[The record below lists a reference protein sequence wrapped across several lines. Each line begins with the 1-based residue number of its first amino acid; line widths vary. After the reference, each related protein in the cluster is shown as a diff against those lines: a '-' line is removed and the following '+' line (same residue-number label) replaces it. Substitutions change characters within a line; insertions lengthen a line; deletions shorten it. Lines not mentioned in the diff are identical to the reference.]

1 MNEMEDQGSGFF
13 QQIALEDVGGGDKAD
28 AEGEVEGW
36 QGTDSNPM
44 KPRNHV
50 SGCECPLGK

>member
-1 MNEMEDQGSGFF
+1 M
-13 QQIALEDVGGGDKAD
+13 GDKAV